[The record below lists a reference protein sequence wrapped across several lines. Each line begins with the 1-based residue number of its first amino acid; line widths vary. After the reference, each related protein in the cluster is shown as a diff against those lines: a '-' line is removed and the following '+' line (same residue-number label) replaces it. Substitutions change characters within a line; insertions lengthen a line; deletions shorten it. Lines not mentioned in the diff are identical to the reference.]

1 MLKEGN
7 LKEIILYGAGR
18 RAKKLLEYIRFTDI
32 EKVYIVDSNK
42 EKWGSSLGDCVIQS
56 PDFLFKKNYVYFY
69 IAVADEKDSAV
80 IRRDLLEKYHL
91 NPIYEIE
98 YREILRYI
106 YRNHTGIQQKVM
118 KAQVTNNEESFIFD
132 CCNGLGLGGIESWTK
147 DVCAGLYD
155 KYGEKIRIIS
165 KKGEYNLDE
174 LIKKIV
180 DYFDENVTESVLIDE
195 NFDRILQYLL
205 SKLPCTIITSQADN
219 VLMAASIIKKYYND
233 KIRIISVIHGG
244 EERIY
249 KCYDVFEG
257 DIDLYVGVSKDIK
270 RGIINRGIDE
280 KKVYSITCPF
290 SCEKVI
296 QRTYTKDCSKS
307 IRIGYAGR
315 LEYEQKRADLLLKL
329 IERLNEMKVNFIM
342 EIAGDGSSRS
352 QMEHEIIKSGIGK
365 RVRFLGHIS
374 RDKIPEFW
382 KRQDICVNISDYEGR
397 SISIIEAMGNGAV
410 PVVTDTSGVRED
422 ITDSING
429 YIVPIGNYEMMAEK
443 IEYLEANRERLSEMG
458 ELAHSMI
465 YPKSLKEPHLDFW
478 KSIL

>member
-32 EKVYIVDSNK
+32 EKVYVVDSNK

-56 PDFLFKKNYVYFY
+56 PDFLFKKSDVHFH
-69 IAVADEKDSAV
+69 IAVADEDDIAV

-91 NPIYEIE
+91 NPIYEIG

-106 YRNHTGIQQKVM
+106 CRNHIGVKQKILG
-118 KAQVTNNEESFIFD
+118 AQVTGKEDSIIFD
-132 CCNGLGLGGIESWTK
+132 CYNGLGLGGIESWTK

-155 KYGEKIRIIS
+155 KFGKKIRIIS

-174 LIKKIV
+174 LIKKMV
-180 DYFDENVTESVLIDE
+180 DYFDENVLESILIEE
-195 NFDRILQYLL
+195 NIDKVLQYLL
-205 SKLPCTIITSQADN
+205 SKLPCTVITSQADD
-219 VLMAASIIKKYYND
+219 VLMAASIIKKYYGD
-233 KIRIISVIHGG
+233 KIRIISVIHGS

-249 KCYDVFEG
+249 KWYDVFEE

-270 RGIINRGIDE
+270 RDIINRGIDE
-280 KKVYSITCPF
+280 EKVYSMTCPF
-290 SCEKVI
+290 PCDEEI
-296 QRTYTKDCSKS
+296 QRNYTKDCTKP
-307 IRIGYAGR
+307 IQIGYAGR
-315 LEYEQKRADLLLKL
+315 IVYEQKRLDLLLKL

-342 EIAGDGSSRS
+342 EVAGDGPSRS